1 MNMQKAASDSAKNTL
16 AMVETT
22 KRVIKTSQS
31 IPDASFFVNLIK
43 SGKLSKLEDIGQAIQ
58 LTTDL
63 PEAVTELGGLLSPI
77 AELASGFS
85 PLSEKAL
92 AAVEEVIAY
101 PWNKYAK
108 ELQADSSGKLKKRL
122 VEIQTLFKSQL
133 QKPLKDISTGVSN
146 LQVLT
151 ESSPVKPG
159 NFQYDSGIVSY
170 NRWTELSMDVPCM
183 KKARSKFELS
193 GFKTFYDSR
202 QFYSCKFGP
211 QQIPW
216 PDHYI
221 PYIKFRVGSADN

>member
-1 MNMQKAASDSAKNTL
+1 MNMQKAASGSAKNAL

-22 KRVIKTSQS
+22 KMVIKTSES
-31 IPDASFFVNLIK
+31 IPDASFFINLIK
-43 SGKLSKLEDIGQAIQ
+43 SGKLSKLEDIGQTIR

-77 AELASGFS
+77 AELATGFA

-101 PWNKYAK
+101 PWNKHAK
-108 ELQADSSGKLKKRL
+108 ELQADSSGSLKKRL
-122 VEIQTLFKSQL
+122 VEIQTLFKTQL
-133 QKPLKDISTGVSN
+133 QKPLKDVNTGVSN